1 MAETTVIVKQSNLKN
16 ILKRLPCGSVVAGI
30 TKSAG
35 NYPSG
40 ESVVSV
46 GWKNEIGDESP
57 SSWTGHKGQ
66 VSVTS
71 TPQRS
76 FVRST
81 FKENRKKWV
90 KDVANNIQFLLNGM
104 VKPEAFVESL
114 GSVMESAIK
123 QKIIDIKEPH
133 NSPQVSKDKGF
144 DNPLID
150 TGRMIQ
156 SVTHEARDD

>member
-16 ILKRLPCGSVVAGI
+16 ILKRLPRGSVVAGI
-30 TKSAG
+30 PASAG
-35 NYPSG
+35 TYDTG
-40 ESVVSV
+40 ETVVSV
-46 GWKNEIGDESP
+46 GIKNEFGHHL
-57 SSWTGHKGQ
+57 SSTWLGHKGF
-66 VSVTS
+66 VSVSS
-71 TPQRS
+71 TPERP
-76 FVRST
+76 FMRST

-90 KDVANNIQFLLNGM
+90 QDVADNVQFLLNGT

-123 QKIIDIKEPH
+123 QKIIDIDDPP
-133 NSPQVSKDKGF
+133 NSLQVSIDKGSN
-144 DNPLID
+144 NPLID